1 MARQTDGEDGEEG
14 GQCCRCRGGG
24 VVGWGSM
31 AGKGSHQGKR
41 VEPGGS
47 VAAADALVPAPVPAP
62 VPQRTFWQHPFVL
75 NVLPFTTSVLLHAG
89 ILLVGYATFQTVKTV
104 STVIREQIIIP
115 DATLVEGAEV
125 GGLPNPGLGA
135 DPNIVPDVKVD
146 IQEQTQRLEKS
157 TSIASGIGGE
167 PASEG
172 VIGVGAA
179 KLGGGGL
186 GKGDEA
192 GRSPFGVPGG
202 SGGLGPKSPFMGV
215 SGNAYRIVY
224 LVDGSGSMLSR
235 RNIVIQA
242 LKESVDK
249 LKPVQFFNVMF
260 FHEGDFEALDRG
272 QLLPASPVNK
282 RKAFDFADQMETRD
296 RTDPSRAIQ
305 LAMNMKPQL
314 IYLLTDGFDD
324 RVEDF
329 AKKLRG
335 QISALNKSREA
346 HVNIIYIADESR
358 FSDIGGVK
366 NDAKRNE
373 IVDELKAITQENG
386 GRFKSIN
393 SNGDAN

>member
-1 MARQTDGEDGEEG
+1 MAADGSQRNE
-14 GQCCRCRGGG
+14 
-24 VVGWGSM
+24 
-31 AGKGSHQGKR
+31 R
-41 VEPGGS
+41 VEPGGIAATTDV
-47 VAAADALVPAPVPAP
+47 VAPR
-62 VPQRTFWQHPFVL
+62 RTFWQHPFVL
-75 NVLPFTTSVLLHAG
+75 NVLPFATSVLLHAG
-89 ILLVGYATFQTVKTV
+89 VLLVGYATYQAVKPFT
-104 STVIREQIIIP
+104 TVIRDQIIIP

-135 DPNIVPDVKVD
+135 DPNIVSDVKVD
-146 IQEQTQRLEKS
+146 IQEQTQKLEKS
-157 TSIASGIGGE
+157 TSIASGIGDTAG
-167 PASEG
+167 EG

-179 KLGGGGL
+179 QLGGGGL

-192 GRSPFGVPGG
+192 GGSPFGVPGG

-260 FHEGDFEALDRG
+260 FHEGDFEALDKG
-272 QLLPASPVNK
+272 QLIPASPVNK

-305 LAMNMKPQL
+305 LAISMKPQL

-329 AKKLRG
+329 AKKLRA
-335 QISALNKSREA
+335 QVNALNKSREV

-373 IVDELKAITQENG
+373 IVNELKAITQDNG